1 MDMPRKIC
9 VSTGIGIFR
18 KRFIAGQIHTCM
30 ETSIKEIEQKILPI
44 LKEHNIKKAG
54 LFGSCVRGEMREDSD
69 IDILVEI
76 EDNISL
82 LDFVGINLE
91 IEEALKRKVDLVEY
105 STIKPLLKE
114 KIIRE
119 QVGIL

>member
-1 MDMPRKIC
+1 M
-9 VSTGIGIFR
+9 VHVFGG
-18 KRFIAGQIHTCM
+18 
-30 ETSIKEIEQKILPI
+30 EIE
-44 LKEHNIKKAG
+44 
-54 LFGSCVRGEMREDSD
+54 EDSD

-82 LDFVGINLE
+82 LDFLGIKLE
-91 IEEALKRKVDLVEY
+91 IEEILKRKVDLVEY

-114 KIIRE
+114 KIIKE